1 MPISSNAFQKTT
13 GGSDFYS
20 MVLTADAKQFLYGT
34 YMGGPNSRTHV
45 DGGTSR
51 LTKRESS
58 TMPFAPAARRIM
70 LPDTP
75 HPISQPL
82 PRHIAV
88 SITVGTAT
96 MPLSNSI
103 YRRF

>member
-20 MVLTADAKQFLYGT
+20 IVLTADASQFLYGT

-51 LTKRESS
+51 FDKKGVVYHAVCSGCAAFNATGHS
-58 TMPFAPAARRIM
+58 TSAFPTTTTPYSRVNKSGNCNNAAFKF
-70 LPDTP
+70 D
-75 HPISQPL
+75 
-82 PRHIAV
+82 
-88 SITVGTAT
+88 
-96 MPLSNSI
+96 
-103 YRRF
+103 